1 MPSQPPDDYLALD
14 DAALL
19 AQCDV
24 HTYRASG
31 PGGQHRNKVSSAVR
45 LRHRPTAIWAQAQ
58 DSRLQQSNR
67 RTALRRLRM
76 NIACQHRR
84 RLDAEPPHLPAVVA
98 ECLVSARRGAG
109 GTAARRLAVG
119 RKDTRFWAV
128 AAFVL
133 DALDA
138 HTARLAETAELLG
151 ITTGNLVSFL
161 KSDRHL
167 LAATQTLRQTHNQKP
182 LT

>member
-1 MPSQPPDDYLALD
+1 MSTQPPDYLALD

-45 LRHRPTAIWAQAQ
+45 LRHRPTAISAQAQ

-76 NIACQHRR
+76 NIACQLRR
-84 RLDAEPPHLPAVVA
+84 PIDPTAARLPPVVA
-98 ECLVSARRGAG
+98 ECLTPTRHASASPVGH
-109 GTAARRLAVG
+109 RLAVG
-119 RKDTRFWAV
+119 RKDARFWPI
-128 AAFVL
+128 AAFIL

-138 HTARLAETAELLG
+138 HTARLAETAQLLG
-151 ITTGNLVSFL
+151 ISTGNLVSFL
-161 KSDRHL
+161 KSNRHL
-167 LAATQTLRQTHNQKP
+167 LAATQTLRQAHNQTP